1 MSLNWQIVL
10 KNRIIHKLSLNGN
23 FGSIISLL
31 FVMKFYLSWIF
42 QVKYYFVIA
51 FYLKMLS
58 NITMSQ
64 FPVEAERPQF
74 ASWNQTNLRQA
85 NIELRYLFGTHRY
98 TSEFIHVCVY
108 VLPFY
113 CLSIHTASM
122 RIFLSAPDM
131 LMPELICKDLA
142 IICDL
147 YPCRSQSKRITN
159 IFSYMLCVCVL
170 WVYICQLRGF
180 FSKHANQK

>member
-1 MSLNWQIVL
+1 
-10 KNRIIHKLSLNGN
+10 
-23 FGSIISLL
+23 
-31 FVMKFYLSWIF
+31 
-42 QVKYYFVIA
+42 
-51 FYLKMLS
+51 
-58 NITMSQ
+58 MSQ

-85 NIELRYLFGTHRY
+85 NIEPRYLFGTHRY
-98 TSEFIHVCVY
+98 TSEFVHVCVY

-159 IFSYMLCVCVL
+159 IFLYLLCVCVL
-170 WVYICQLRGF
+170 
-180 FSKHANQK
+180 